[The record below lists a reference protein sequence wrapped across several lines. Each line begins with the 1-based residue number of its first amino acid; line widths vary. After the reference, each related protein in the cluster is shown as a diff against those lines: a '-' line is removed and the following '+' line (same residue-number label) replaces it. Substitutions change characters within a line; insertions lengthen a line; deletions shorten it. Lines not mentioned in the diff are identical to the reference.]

1 MVVIF
6 DLDDTLTD
14 TMASLS
20 VARDKVIRHFGHT
33 PTTAALERWQHAS
46 HFFDSE
52 DFPHVLPLV
61 MPGLA
66 GRQIDVD
73 EIRQLYWAWEIDNL
87 TLKAGAADVLLGL
100 AARGIEMALVTN
112 GPRAKQERKVQR
124 LALETYM
131 SRGAVVYAD
140 GVHVPRKP
148 SPAPIREALRLTG
161 GADPAAAFYVGDGM
175 SDVVAAHLAGVAS
188 VLVKSP
194 SLVMDPPT
202 SSSALA
208 IETPLHTIDRLAELL
223 AIVDQGQAGLATSR
237 QAGRISASAS

>member
-1 MVVIF
+1 MDEMTVKTGHIEHAIEPEMQLARSSRSLYTDVGACGRSTADPRHGRKPMVVIF

-46 HFFDSE
+46 HFFDPE

-73 EIRQLYWAWEIDNL
+73 EIRQPYWAWEIDNL

-140 GVHVPRKP
+140 GVHV
-148 SPAPIREALRLTG
+148 SLEREALDL
-161 GADPAAAFYVGDGM
+161 
-175 SDVVAAHLAGVAS
+175 
-188 VLVKSP
+188 
-194 SLVMDPPT
+194 
-202 SSSALA
+202 
-208 IETPLHTIDRLAELL
+208 
-223 AIVDQGQAGLATSR
+223 
-237 QAGRISASAS
+237 